1 MWDKVSALDPRQD
14 YRVVRFDQGCSA
26 EVYIALSAENHR
38 CLILRSSGLPI
49 RPVEKQKLEI
59 KHDDTIPGLVLSLA
73 DSDYQDLFDDLVV
86 SLYGVIKSESST
98 ADAQEAFIRQF
109 RKWVALF
116 EVEHTQSPSEETIL
130 GLIGELHVLEELLGD
145 ADDLEVNKILSS
157 WRGPYDETQDF
168 ILEDK
173 NLEVKTI
180 GSRASSI
187 QVNSLSQLT
196 EEHGKGLELVV
207 RTVSSSSDM
216 GVSLSDTFQRV
227 VEQTVQRGGD
237 ATILFEAI
245 SQKGLSTQNIADY
258 DYLKYLFKLEKVYD
272 ANVSGFPRLTANNIS
287 PAITKASYT
296 VSLEGLE
303 PFLVREA
310 EL

>member
-26 EVYIALSAENHR
+26 EVYIALSAEDHR
-38 CLILRSSGLPI
+38 CLILRSSELSMRPI
-49 RPVEKQKLEI
+49 EKQKLEI
-59 KHDDTIPGLVLSLA
+59 KYDDTIPGLVLSLA
-73 DSDYQDLFDDLVV
+73 DNDYQDLFDDLVV

-98 ADAQEAFIRQF
+98 TDAEQAFIRQF

-116 EVEHTQSPSEETIL
+116 EAEHIQSLNEETIL

-145 ADDLEVNKILSS
+145 ASDLEVNKILSS

-168 ILEDK
+168 VLEDK

-180 GSRASSI
+180 TSRASSI
-187 QVNSLSQLT
+187 QINSLSQLT

-207 RTVSSSSDM
+207 RTVSSSADT
-216 GVSLSDTFQRV
+216 GVSLSETFQRV

-245 SQKGLSTQNIADY
+245 SQKGLSTRNIADY
-258 DYLKYLFKLEKVYD
+258 DYLKYLFNMEKIYD
-272 ANVSGFPRLTANNIS
+272 AEVSGFPKLTAHNIS
-287 PAITKASYT
+287 PAITKASYI